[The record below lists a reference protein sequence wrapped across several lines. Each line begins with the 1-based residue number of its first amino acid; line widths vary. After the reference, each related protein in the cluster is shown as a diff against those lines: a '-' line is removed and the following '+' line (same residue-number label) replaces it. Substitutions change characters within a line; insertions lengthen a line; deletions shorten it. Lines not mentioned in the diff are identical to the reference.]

1 MSDASAIRV
10 SSLSKHFG
18 SLRAVDDVSFD
29 VARGEIFGL
38 LGPNGAG
45 KSTAIGCILGQL
57 RPTSGSCAID
67 GADSWGD
74 RHAAHRS
81 IGVLPSEFAFEDRLT
96 GREMLALFSRLRGI
110 DFPAERAAELAERLH
125 ADLDRPQRE
134 LSRGN
139 RQKIGLIQ
147 ALAHDPD
154 IALMDEP
161 TSGLDPLMQE
171 EFLRIVDELRAAGRT
186 VLVSSHYLEE
196 VERACDRVAMIKDG
210 RLFAVEAIK
219 DLLARAPKLVTAEF
233 EGPPP
238 GVSALSAVPGV
249 DHVEIS
255 ANTVVMRVSGIVDP
269 LVKALAQ
276 WHLRDLEIQRPSLE
290 QTFVEMY
297 EGDDGAAGE

>member
-1 MSDASAIRV
+1 MSDAPAISV

-29 VARGEIFGL
+29 VVRGEIFGL

-45 KSTAIGCILGQL
+45 KSTAIGCMLGQL
-57 RPTSGSCAID
+57 RPTAGSCAID
-67 GADSWGD
+67 GNDAWGD

-81 IGVLPSEFAFEDRLT
+81 IGVLPSDFAFEDRLT
-96 GREMLALFSRLRGI
+96 GREVLALFARLRGLP
-110 DFPAERAAELAERLH
+110 FPAERAAELAERLH

-147 ALAHDPD
+147 ALAHDPE
-154 IALMDEP
+154 IVLMDEP

-171 EFLRIVDELRAAGRT
+171 EFLRIVAELRAAGRT

-210 RLFAVEAIK
+210 RLFAVERID
-219 DLLARAPKLVTAEF
+219 DLLARAPKLVSAVF
-233 EGPPP
+233 EGADP
-238 GVSALSAVPGV
+238 ALDALAGVPGV
-249 DHVEIS
+249 EHVEIRENS
-255 ANTVVMRVSGIVDP
+255 VLMRVSGIVDP
-269 LVKALAQ
+269 LVKELAR
-276 WHLRDLEIQRPSLE
+276 HSLKDLEIQRPSLE

-297 EGDDGAAGE
+297 ESDGE